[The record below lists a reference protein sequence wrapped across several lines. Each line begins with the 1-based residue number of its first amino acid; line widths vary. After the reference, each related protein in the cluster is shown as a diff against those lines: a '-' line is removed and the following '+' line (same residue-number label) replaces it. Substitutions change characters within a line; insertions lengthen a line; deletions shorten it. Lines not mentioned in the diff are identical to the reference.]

1 MKELRSS
8 TVAVALLCVAAC
20 ADLSGDDRPHRD
32 CFRKAVENAVETKS
46 ARPVEPSGRS
56 ASAPAQGHAA
66 VKKAATATTPETMN
80 DAGCGCEPEPPEWDG
95 TGRAEAVRG
104 T

>member
-1 MKELRSS
+1 MLELRSS
-8 TVAVALLCVAAC
+8 IVAVALLCVAAC

-32 CFRKAVENAVETKS
+32 CFRKAVEKAMEPNA
-46 ARPVEPSGRS
+46 ARP
-56 ASAPAQGHAA
+56 AK
-66 VKKAATATTPETMN
+66 KKAAAAPAPAPVI
-80 DAGCGCEPEPPEWDG
+80 DAGCSCEPEPPEWDG